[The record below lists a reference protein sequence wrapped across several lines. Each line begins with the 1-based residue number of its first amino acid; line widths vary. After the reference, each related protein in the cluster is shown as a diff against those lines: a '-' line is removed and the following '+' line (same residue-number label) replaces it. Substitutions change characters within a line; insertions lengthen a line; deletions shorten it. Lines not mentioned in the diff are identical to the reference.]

1 MARCSRSITRNVVA
15 TVPPIFS
22 KENTPLNF
30 VLQNYSMAELNQ
42 LIKAAER
49 RLKELA
55 KRRPAAQVRRELTR
69 FAAAHGYTIEQLLGT
84 ATPRAPAKP
93 RKRKLP
99 KVPPKYRDPDNR
111 RNTWSGRGSQPR
123 WLAEKVK
130 RGHHPADFLIPG
142 LGKPTTKKQSPVGQR
157 TLFKAG

>member
-1 MARCSRSITRNVVA
+1 M
-15 TVPPIFS
+15 
-22 KENTPLNF
+22 NF
-30 VLQNYSMAELNQ
+30 ALENYSLAELNQ

-69 FAAAHGYTIEQLLGT
+69 FAATHGYTIEQLLGM
-84 ATPRAPAKP
+84 TPERAQSKP

-99 KVPPKYRDPDNR
+99 KVAPKYRDPDNR

-157 TLFKAG
+157 TLYKAG